1 MTAPIHFNWKPPE
14 WSGFDIRHP
23 TSSEPAKRMSN
34 PKARLELMFASVV
47 IEGGCPWI
55 STGGCSSRRLVEQ
68 RRCDRFADTTTSA
81 GTQVVPLEPVE
92 MPNYAVAFL

>member
-1 MTAPIHFNWKPPE
+1 VTAPIHFNWKPPE

-47 IEGGCPWI
+47 IEGGRVPIDFNRWM
-55 STGGCSSRRLVEQ
+55 L
-68 RRCDRFADTTTSA
+68 TTSFSGA
-81 GTQVVPLEPVE
+81 AA
-92 MPNYAVAFL
+92 M